1 MTVKVVELPRRIE
14 VGGNDIEIQ
23 YPKKCNNNN
32 LGQSSM
38 GGGFIRIAET
48 FNNVEGDHVQ
58 SDSSKTNTFYHELMH
73 IILSV
78 MGRDDLNNDEQFVC
92 TFSSFLTGAMRQIVE
107 FQFPNIKKDE

>member
-1 MTVKVVELPRRIE
+1 MKAPLVNLPYKIE

-23 YPKKCNNNN
+23 YPIKCNNNH

-48 FNNVEGDHVQ
+48 FNHIEGDRVQ

-107 FQFPNIKKDE
+107 FQFPNIKRDE